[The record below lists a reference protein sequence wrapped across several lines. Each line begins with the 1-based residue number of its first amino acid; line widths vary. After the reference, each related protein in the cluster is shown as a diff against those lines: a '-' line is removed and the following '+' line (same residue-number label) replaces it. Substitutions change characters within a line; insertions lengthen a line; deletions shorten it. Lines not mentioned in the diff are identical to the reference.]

1 LANEKAEP
9 RLERG
14 WNGTPNCKFNKLK
27 IDTVKALAEVQRAG
41 GSNFST
47 GAAMLGLSSK

>member
-27 IDTVKALAEVQRAG
+27 IDTVKAMAEVQRAG

-47 GAAMLGLSSK
+47 GAARLGLSSK